1 MTIRTVPGSKTKNL
15 IKNKDH
21 KRKLKKKNH
30 EGSDKKTQWKKREII
45 GIVKSVSIKYNRQ
58 NVEVIDT
65 TQTQTK
71 TKKETKN
78 CDTK

>member
-45 GIVKSVSIKYNRQ
+45 GIVKSVSIKYNR
-58 NVEVIDT
+58 
-65 TQTQTK
+65 
-71 TKKETKN
+71 
-78 CDTK
+78 